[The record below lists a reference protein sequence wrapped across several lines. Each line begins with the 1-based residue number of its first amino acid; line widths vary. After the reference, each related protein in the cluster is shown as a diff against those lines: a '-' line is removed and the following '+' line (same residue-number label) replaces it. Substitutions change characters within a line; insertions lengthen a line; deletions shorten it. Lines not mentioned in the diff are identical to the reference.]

1 MSLVELP
8 EDVEVLLDD
17 VVRRDGRDKLF
28 HLREA
33 VLEYVSEKDALRIA
47 EERYE
52 DLLAG
57 RSHTVSAEEIARR
70 YGLDD

>member
-8 EDVEVLLDD
+8 EDVETLLDE
-17 VVRRDGRDKLF
+17 VVKQTGGDKLS

-33 VLEYVSEKDALRIA
+33 VLEYVSEKSALRIA
-47 EERYE
+47 EDRYE
-52 DLLAG
+52 ELLAG
-57 RSHTVSAEEIARR
+57 SSHTVSAEEIARR

>member
-8 EDVEVLLDD
+8 EDVEVLLDE
-17 VVRRDGRDKLF
+17 VVRQTGGDKLS

-33 VLEYVSEKDALRIA
+33 VLEYVSERSALRVA

-70 YGLDD
+70 ARWCT